1 MHMASSDSKFME
13 TSCGLVLINYDAIL
27 LLQYPQGHWSFPKG
41 HVEDGDDDHHV
52 TASRELLEET
62 GISTLEIDSNWEY
75 RTHYTFRKRGKKTT
89 KQVFWYIATTDEID
103 VELSEE
109 HTSYI
114 WLNYE
119 EAESMITF
127 DQEKELIRSAIIH
140 MRKSGIV
147 T

>member
-1 MHMASSDSKFME
+1 MTLSSFSN
-13 TSCGLVLINYDAIL
+13 THRGIGA
-27 LLQYPQGHWSFPKG
+27 FPKG
-41 HVEDGDDDHHV
+41 HVEDGDEDHHV

-75 RTHYTFRKRGKKTT
+75 RTQYTFTKRGKKIT

-119 EAESMITF
+119 EAESMLTF
-127 DQEKELIRSAIIH
+127 DQEKELIRSAITH
-140 MRKSGIV
+140 MKKSGIL

>member
-1 MHMASSDSKFME
+1 MVPPSSVSSAAE
-13 TSCGLVLINYDAIL
+13 TSLNSEIRYLR
-27 LLQYPQGHWSFPKG
+27 
-41 HVEDGDDDHHV
+41 EV
-52 TASRELLEET
+52 TYGKEKEK
-62 GISTLEIDSNWEY
+62 
-75 RTHYTFRKRGKKTT
+75 RKKGKKTT

-119 EAESMITF
+119 EAESMLTF
-127 DQEKELIRSAIIH
+127 DQEKELIRSAIFH
-140 MRKSGIV
+140 MKKSGIV

>member
-1 MHMASSDSKFME
+1 ME
-13 TSCGLVLINYDAIL
+13 TSCGVVLVNFGSIL
-27 LLQYPQGHWSFPKG
+27 LLQYPQGHWDFPKG
-41 HVEDGDDDHHV
+41 HVEETDV
-52 TASRELLEET
+52 SNMATAARELNEET
-62 GISTLEIDSNWEY
+62 GIKDIEFVPNFEF
-75 RTHYTFRKRGKKTT
+75 RTSYNFRHKGKLIN

-119 EAESMITF
+119 EAESMLTF
-127 DQEKELIRSAIIH
+127 DQEKELIRSAISH
-140 MRKSGIV
+140 MKKSGIV

>member
-1 MHMASSDSKFME
+1 ME

-89 KQVFWYIATTDEID
+89 KQVFWYIAETETMSVKISHEHREHLWLEWDSAMMQ
-103 VELSEE
+103 LTHEE
-109 HTSYI
+109 SKGV
-114 WLNYE
+114 LN
-119 EAESMITF
+119 AAKQHM
-127 DQEKELIRSAIIH
+127 DLIGKI
-140 MRKSGIV
+140 
-147 T
+147 

>member
-1 MHMASSDSKFME
+1 MDSSNSRFME
-13 TSCGLVLINYDAIL
+13 TSCGLVLVNYHAVL

-41 HVEDGDDDHHV
+41 HIEDGDNDHHA

-62 GISTLEIDSNWEY
+62 GISSLEIDSNWEY
-75 RTHYTFRKRGKKTT
+75 RTQYTFRKRGKKTT

-103 VELSEE
+103 VKLSEE

-119 EAESMITF
+119 ETESMLTF

-140 MRKSGIV
+140 MEKSGIV

>member
-1 MHMASSDSKFME
+1 M
-13 TSCGLVLINYDAIL
+13 
-27 LLQYPQGHWSFPKG
+27 
-41 HVEDGDDDHHV
+41 

-75 RTHYTFRKRGKKTT
+75 RTQYTFRKKGKKTT

-119 EAESMITF
+119 EAESMLTF
-127 DQEKELIRSAIIH
+127 DQEKELIRSAIFH
-140 MRKSGIV
+140 MKKSGIV

>member
-1 MHMASSDSKFME
+1 MAPSNSKVME

-75 RTHYTFRKRGKKTT
+75 RTQYTFRKKGKKIT

-109 HTSYI
+109 HTLS
-114 WLNYE
+114 
-119 EAESMITF
+119 
-127 DQEKELIRSAIIH
+127 LIHI
-140 MRKSGIV
+140 
-147 T
+147 

>member
-75 RTHYTFRKRGKKTT
+75 RTQYTFRKRGKKTT
-89 KQVFWYIATTDEID
+89 KQVFLVYC
-103 VELSEE
+103 
-109 HTSYI
+109 
-114 WLNYE
+114 NY
-119 EAESMITF
+119 
-127 DQEKELIRSAIIH
+127 R
-140 MRKSGIV
+140 
-147 T
+147 